1 MIGLKI
7 SGVCDSESGVFI
19 VFFLL
24 NLFFGRHQVRA
35 INVFYFCFFFVG
47 ALSVGLCCRGGV
59 FFFEDTIYESEKQ
72 ESKWRRIVAHR
83 FAFKFFVAGIL
94 SGESLFA

>member
-1 MIGLKI
+1 MYFI
-7 SGVCDSESGVFI
+7 SVSFLSGPFLWVCV
-19 VFFLL
+19 
-24 NLFFGRHQVRA
+24 A
-35 INVFYFCFFFVG
+35 
-47 ALSVGLCCRGGV
+47 GGY